1 MSAAQLG
8 DRSRIAHL
16 SHHCQAPTILKLV
29 SAILGLPGTDDIQL
43 ASLENGAVSHAALRY
58 ICNKRLISYLHMVS
72 EKASGWTAS
81 SSLPTTD
88 IKLPEIKLQSM
99 SNVFADYLS
108 SEIIALL
115 NDGQLSDLSGSIS
128 LSTDV
133 VCIVCSTC
141 VVAFAFLHSSHLQDS
156 LKLQSLRSAAVR
168 LRKRLAAVIQRQANA
183 RSVADGLL
191 FSLGPWIELSHIG
204 SRGPNMLIRG
214 ASEMTLD
221 FGQGFWQQLR
231 NVSDEVMLNNDLME
245 TEESFESQRSHGE
258 SDNVVKD
265 LPRDWLSASTN
276 FQSRRCS
283 HMSKICLIS
292 TLGRSEEFSPNSN
305 SPLTSDF
312 TNYIT
317 SLTCNEFVACQ
328 PFWTELC
335 KSEVYIDAGCG
346 LTLLR
351 YLGEQVLPSYE
362 LERCEV
368 SLGLCLDIMTRL
380 AEQWMTNDDDIA
392 EAGSNLYEW
401 FIKLGLQ
408 RKISSSH
415 VYLRMSHLLL
425 QIIKVRPDYGQTLE
439 LPSARTSLFQVLE
452 QGSIAVKHDVGI
464 NISNIFGLFVLKE
477 HDAIL
482 DDIIASLPMERDW
495 NEGIALRLLVLAH
508 LGSSWSTLLRRS
520 IYAIFETPK
529 QVPSSKDYARYC
541 MDYIA
546 RALRLRDSKDLFKLF
561 VSQIIFTWLHVE
573 TLRSL
578 PYYVFEYNSLS
589 DLLIDVQGEI
599 LGQLVMLGKDNEAED
614 MARLLSCPYRKL
626 LEISF
631 GKAAAYCIARDAAIP
646 PSQDV
651 HASNADLRLRKWV
664 GKETY
669 TTLISQHFPEIL
681 TGLFKSIDREDLVTK
696 GFQKHG
702 TYANAQK
709 VYDEIIDYGAST
721 MSLPV
726 NQQPIF
732 KASALC
738 DEIQYLY
745 SRSIYDIDAQW
756 QPGLYVS
763 IFRELLDS
771 VHPALGSLHSCSVI
785 RKLRVLVCIAGTTAL
800 YGYALEMG
808 LNSLRPFLVD
818 TNCAEDTIGI
828 FKYLIIHGEPYLHQT
843 PSFLAGLAISTLA
856 SMRAF
861 LSAPQE
867 STTQESQFLRT
878 MSKATEFHNW
888 LSSFTNNYTSPALS
902 DEEESSFRSIV
913 RCASQIR
920 EVGNARRGTAEG
932 QLLLEILDDC
942 YSGRNLIQEPAQA
955 LILKLLCSRFEKPP
969 SFRDDIIG
977 SDDQAAKYASVLWR
991 ICHTSV
997 FCPEYLLWVGRVL
1010 GRAYSARGSVD
1021 ADMVREMPQS
1031 DASLHVR
1038 TSAKLSSQSRSI
1050 ILAKLRNILS
1060 TDNRTDVSLAER
1072 TLQVIVTEAE
1082 GNELLEE
1089 CENSIPQ
1096 SFLPALLWK
1105 PFKFTSAKA
1114 KDDVPLEIKD
1124 AANLTLG
1131 VPYTSWIK
1139 LLSVALT
1146 QAKSNEILLSELRR
1160 ALEGIEGLPHQL
1172 FPYILHLVLL
1182 GESENSTEIRTI
1194 ISDAFRNWFQEM
1206 DDEALPHIRLA
1217 LEAILYLRSQP
1228 LPRETSKADRC
1239 RWLDINF
1246 TMAATAAARCRMFK
1260 TALLLLE
1267 IGCSENTRT
1276 KTSRRSSGLK
1286 IELPP
1291 DLLLDIYQN
1300 LNDKDSFYGVRQPS
1314 SLSTVMEQLEF
1325 EDASFKSLS
1334 FRGAYY
1340 DSQIRQ
1346 VSLADRTTEEDLIR
1360 VLDTLD
1366 LNGLSQSVLYNM
1378 SDDGTFSGDVRYRT
1392 ARKLERWDISSP
1404 PSHTSSA
1411 SMIFRTFQDIHVA
1424 AKQDIVNEALN
1435 TGFSSTMNLLINDRT
1450 DGTLVRS
1457 ILCSLAVL
1465 TEMEEVLS
1473 SQGLEQLLDVW
1484 NVQELRNKWM
1494 LTDRYLMFFVTA

>member
-1 MSAAQLG
+1 MNAAQLG
-8 DRSRIAHL
+8 DRSRIVYL
-16 SHHCQAPTILKLV
+16 SQHCQAPTILKLV
-29 SAILGLPGTDDIQL
+29 SAILGIPGAYDTQFS
-43 ASLENGAVSHAALRY
+43 SLENGAVSHAVLRCIY
-58 ICNKRLISYLHMVS
+58 NKGLTSYLYMVS
-72 EKASGWTAS
+72 DKPSERTAS
-81 SSLPTTD
+81 FSLPATE
-88 IKLPEIKLQSM
+88 IKLPEVKLQSM
-99 SNVFADYLS
+99 SNVLADYIS
-108 SEIIALL
+108 SEIFTLL
-115 NDGQLSDLSGSIS
+115 SDSQLSDLSGSTS
-128 LSTDV
+128 LSTDMV
-133 VCIVCSTC
+133 RIVCSTC
-141 VVAFAFLHSSHLQDS
+141 VVSFAFLSSSHLQDS
-156 LKLQSLRSAAVR
+156 MKLQSLRSAAVK
-168 LRKRLAAVIQRQANA
+168 LRRRLAAVVQRQANA

-204 SRGPNMLIRG
+204 SKGSNMLIRG
-214 ASEMTLD
+214 ASETTLD
-221 FGQGFWQQLR
+221 FDQGFWQQLR

-258 SDNVVKD
+258 SDNVVKNI
-265 LPRDWLSASTN
+265 PRDWLPASTN

-292 TLGRSEEFSPNSN
+292 SFGRSEDFSPNSN

-312 TNYIT
+312 TDYIT
-317 SLTCNEFVACQ
+317 SLACNEFVACQ

-335 KSEVYIDAGCG
+335 ESEVYIDASSG

-351 YLGEQVLPSYE
+351 YLGEKVLPLYE

-380 AEQWMTNDDDIA
+380 AGLWTTNDDEIA

-401 FIKLGLQ
+401 FIKLALQ
-408 RKISSSH
+408 RKISSSY

-425 QIIKVRPDYGQTLE
+425 QIIKIRPDYGQALE

-452 QGSIAVKHDVGI
+452 QGSISVKHDVGI
-464 NISNIFGLFVLKE
+464 NISNVFGLFVLKE

-495 NEGIALRLLVLAH
+495 KEGIALRLLVLAH

-529 QVPSSKDYARYC
+529 QVPSSKDYAKYC

-546 RALRLRDSKDLFKLF
+546 RALQLRDSKDLFKLF

-573 TLRSL
+573 SLKSL

-589 DLLIDVQGEI
+589 DLLIDVQGEVS
-599 LGQLVMLGKDNEAED
+599 GQLVMLGKDEEAEV
-614 MARLLSCPYRKL
+614 MARLLSCPFPKL

-646 PSQDV
+646 PSHDV

-664 GKETY
+664 GKEAY

-681 TGLFKSIDREDLVTK
+681 TGLFKSIDREDLVSK
-696 GFQKHG
+696 GFQKHEI
-702 TYANAQK
+702 YAGAQK
-709 VYDEIIDYGAST
+709 AYDEIIDYGAST

-726 NQQPIF
+726 SQQPVF

-738 DEIQYLY
+738 DEIQYLCT
-745 SRSIYDIDAQW
+745 RSIYDIDTQW
-756 QPGLYVS
+756 QPALYVN
-763 IFRELLDS
+763 IFREILDS

-800 YGYALEMG
+800 YGYALEKG

-828 FKYLIIHGEPYLHQT
+828 FKYLILHGEPYLHQT

-861 LSAPQE
+861 LSTPQE

-878 MSKATEFHNW
+878 MSKAAEFHNW
-888 LSSFTNNYTSPALS
+888 LGNFADQYTSPALS
-902 DEEESSFRSIV
+902 DQEESSFRSIV

-932 QLLLEILDDC
+932 QLLLEILDDR

-955 LILKLLCSRFEKPP
+955 LILKLLCSKFEKPP
-969 SFRDDIIG
+969 TFRDDIIG
-977 SDDQAAKYASVLWR
+977 SDDEATKYASVLWK
-991 ICHTSV
+991 ICHSSV

-1010 GRAYSARGSVD
+1010 GRAYSARGNVD
-1021 ADMVREMPQS
+1021 ADMVHEMPQS
-1031 DASLHVR
+1031 DADLHAGR
-1038 TSAKLSSQSRSI
+1038 NSKLSSQSRSM
-1050 ILAKLRNILS
+1050 ILTKLRDILS
-1060 TDNRTDVSLAER
+1060 TDDRTAVSVAER
-1072 TLQVIVTEAE
+1072 TLQVIVSEAE
-1082 GNELLEE
+1082 GNELFEE
-1089 CENSIPQ
+1089 CEKSIPQ
-1096 SFLPALLWK
+1096 SYLPALLWK
-1105 PFKFTSAKA
+1105 PFKCPSTKA
-1114 KDDVPLEIKD
+1114 ENDIPLDIKD
-1124 AANLTLG
+1124 AANLTPG
-1131 VPYTSWIK
+1131 VPYISWIK

-1146 QAKSNEILLSELRR
+1146 QVESNEILLLELRR
-1160 ALEGIEGLPHQL
+1160 ALEGIEGLPHHL

-1182 GESENSTEIRTI
+1182 GESENSTKVRTI
-1194 ISDAFRNWFQEM
+1194 MSDAFRNWFEEVN
-1206 DDEALPHIRLA
+1206 DEALPHIRLA
-1217 LEAILYLRSQP
+1217 LQAILYLRSQP
-1228 LPRETSKADRC
+1228 LPHETSKADRC

-1246 TMAATAAARCRMFK
+1246 TMAATAATRCRMFK

-1267 IGCSENTRT
+1267 IGFSENTRT

-1286 IELPP
+1286 TDLPP
-1291 DLLLDIYQN
+1291 DLLLNIYQN

-1325 EDASFKSLS
+1325 EDTSFKSLS

-1378 SDDGTFSGDVRYRT
+1378 SDDGIVSGDVRYRT

-1404 PSHTSSA
+1404 PSHTSGA
-1411 SMIFRTFQDIHVA
+1411 SMIFRTFQDIHAA

-1435 TGFSSTMNLLINDRT
+1435 TGFSSTMNLLITDRT
-1450 DGTLVRS
+1450 DGASIRSTLG
-1457 ILCSLAVL
+1457 SLAVL

-1494 LTDRYLMFFVTA
+1494 LTDRYLTFSVMA